1 MVDIADDR
9 KSNKG
14 PKFFI
19 VSAWRD
25 RETTLFICLRT
36 NSKTA
41 KFTAPWGMDRM
52 SCAPAPRVRVLAYFH
67 CVNDSTVSGF
77 CPGIFLE
84 DCSIVFIVL
93 AGCIIV
99 CAALR
104 LTAPQIMASQKCRRR
119 AAGAAAAVPPPLWT
133 LSVRSSSL
141 GKSFS
146 SFDGITSLLP
156 PSLPANVRR

>member
-9 KSNKG
+9 KSNTG

-25 RETTLFICLRT
+25 LETTLFICLRT

-67 CVNDSTVSGF
+67 CVNDSTVRGF
-77 CPGIFLE
+77 CPGILLE
-84 DCSIVFIVL
+84 DCNIVFIVL

-119 AAGAAAAVPPPLWT
+119 ATATVPPPLRT

-141 GKSFS
+141 DKSSS
-146 SFDGITSLLP
+146 SFDGITSLLS
-156 PSLPANVRR
+156 PSLPASVRR

>member
-9 KSNKG
+9 KSNTG
-14 PKFFI
+14 PKLFI

-67 CVNDSTVSGF
+67 WVNDSTVRGF

-84 DCSIVFIVL
+84 DCNIVFIVL

-119 AAGAAAAVPPPLWT
+119 ATATVPPPLWT

-141 GKSFS
+141 DKSYS
-146 SFDGITSLLP
+146 SFDGITSLFST
-156 PSLPANVRR
+156 SLPASVRR